1 MQNVVVALSSPSD
14 AHFVK
19 VNSRLFLR
27 VSPGAEILARPPFL
41 HYIPRVLTIHKL
53 TKTLGGRTLLR
64 EAEMSINWG
73 ERVALVGPNGAGK
86 STLFRMILDEDSPD
100 EGVIERDEYS
110 ITGYLPQEA
119 GEPTDETIIEIAMGI
134 TPEMIG
140 LLRTIREHEAT
151 GDLSHP
157 DFAKAQDQFTALN
170 GYQLE
175 PKAKKILH
183 GLGFKTDDFH
193 KPAREYSGG
202 WVMRAH
208 LARLLTM
215 EPDLLML
222 DEPTNH
228 LDLISLLWLQ
238 RYLLNYSGAI
248 LMISHDRDFMDTL
261 IETVIEIDPDA
272 AALNSYTGNYT
283 SFLDQR
289 EKRYDQQVQAYR
301 NQQKEIEH
309 VQEFIDR
316 FRQVGSKAA
325 QVQSRIKSLEKLVR
339 IEKPRTPRKPFKF
352 NFPQP
357 PRSNQKVIELAKVSQ
372 AYGEKRIYKDLD
384 LVIERGDRVVLVG
397 PNGAGKST
405 LLKILAGT
413 LPIDGGKREPG
424 YATKIGYY
432 SQHRSETLN
441 EDNTVLEEV
450 LGACTTLRD
459 EEARS
464 ILGSFL
470 FRRTDVE
477 KRCGI
482 LSGGEKSRLNLVK
495 FLVDPPNLLLMDE
508 PTTHLDILSI
518 DSLVQALKNY
528 EGTLV
533 FISHDVHF
541 IRTLAETTLHIN
553 NGVVTRYTGGYDYFI
568 EKSGLN
574 DDRSAVTA

>member
-1 MQNVVVALSSPSD
+1 M
-14 AHFVK
+14 
-19 VNSRLFLR
+19 
-27 VSPGAEILARPPFL
+27 
-41 HYIPRVLTIHKL
+41 LTIKHL

-100 EGVIERDEYS
+100 EGTIERDDYA

-119 GEPTDETIIEIAMGI
+119 GSPTDETIIEIAMGV

-140 LLRTIREHEAT
+140 ILRSMREHEAT

-157 DFAKAQDQFTALN
+157 EFAKAQDAFNHLN

-175 PKAKKILH
+175 PKAKKILN
-183 GLGFKTDDFH
+183 GLGFKQDDFH

-208 LARLLTM
+208 LAQLLVM

-248 LMISHDRDFMDTL
+248 LMISHDRDFMDTI
-261 IETVIEIDPDA
+261 IETVVEIDPDA
-272 AALNSYTGNYT
+272 AQLVSYSGNYT
-283 SFLDQR
+283 AFLEQR
-289 EKRYDQQVQAYR
+289 EKRFDQQTQAYR
-301 NQQKEIEH
+301 NQNKEIEGH
-309 VQEFIDR
+309 QEFIDR

-325 QVQSRIKSLEKLVR
+325 QVQSRIKFLEKLER
-339 IEKPRTPRKPFKF
+339 IEKPRAPRKPFKF
-352 NFPQP
+352 TFPQP
-357 PRSNQKVIELAKVSQ
+357 PRSNQKVMELVKMGQS
-372 AYGEKRIYKDLD
+372 YGDKRIYQDLD
-384 LVIERGDRVVLVG
+384 LTIERGDRIVLVG
-397 PNGAGKST
+397 PNGSGKST
-405 LLKILAGT
+405 LLKILAGQ
-413 LPIDGGKREPG
+413 LPIDGGQRLPG
-424 YATKIGYY
+424 YATKLGYY
-432 SQHRSETLN
+432 SQHRIESLN
-441 EDNTVLEEV
+441 ENNTVLEEV

-459 EEARS
+459 EDARS
-464 ILGSFL
+464 ILGTFL

-477 KRCGI
+477 KRCGV

-518 DSLVQALKNY
+518 DSLVNALKGY
-528 EGTLV
+528 QGTLV

-553 NGVVTRYTGGYDYFI
+553 NGIVTRYTGGYDYFL
-568 EKSGLN
+568 EKSGIN
-574 DDRSAVTA
+574 DDRGAVTA

>member
-1 MQNVVVALSSPSD
+1 MKPAETPVSQGSIPARKDS
-14 AHFVK
+14 
-19 VNSRLFLR
+19 
-27 VSPGAEILARPPFL
+27 VSPPLAEILAPRPRL
-41 HYIPRVLTIHKL
+41 LYTRRVLTIHKL

-86 STLFRMILDEDSPD
+86 STLFRMILDEDQPD
-100 EGVIERDEYS
+100 EGAIERDEYA

-119 GEPTDETIIEIAMGI
+119 GEPTDETILEIAMGI

-140 LLRTIREHEAT
+140 LLRIIREGEKS
-151 GDLSHP
+151 GNLSTP
-157 DFAKAQDQFTALN
+157 EFAHAQDQFTALN

-175 PKAKKILH
+175 PKAKKILA
-183 GLGFKTDDFH
+183 GLGFKQADFQ

-208 LARLLTM
+208 LARLLVM

-228 LDLISLLWLQ
+228 LDLLSLLWLQ

-248 LMISHDRDFMDTL
+248 LMISHDRDFMDSI

-272 AALNSYTGNYT
+272 AALISYTGNYT
-283 SFLDQR
+283 AFLDQR
-289 EKRYDQQVQAYR
+289 DKRYELQVQAYR
-301 NQQKEIEH
+301 NQNKEIEAH
-309 VQEFIDR
+309 QEFIER

-325 QVQSRIKSLEKLVR
+325 QVQSRIKLVEKIVR
-339 IEKPRTPRKPFKF
+339 IEKPRTPRKAFKF
-352 NFPQP
+352 AFPQP
-357 PRSNQKVIELAKVSQ
+357 PRSNQKVLDLIKVSQ

-384 LVIERGDRVVLVG
+384 LTIERGDKIVLVG

-405 LLKILAGT
+405 LLKILAG
-413 LPIDGGKREPG
+413 LVPIDGGKREPG

-432 SQHRSETLN
+432 SQHRAESLN
-441 EDNTVLEEV
+441 ENNTVLEEV
-450 LGACTTLRD
+450 MGACTTLR
-459 EEARS
+459 EEDARA
-464 ILGSFL
+464 ILGTFL
-470 FRRTDVE
+470 FRRADVE
-477 KRCGI
+477 KRCGV

-518 DSLVQALKNY
+518 DSLVNALKAY

-541 IRTLAETTLHIN
+541 IRTLAETTLHITRN
-553 NGVVTRYTGGYDYFI
+553 AEDTAAVLTRYTGGYDYFL
-568 EKSGLN
+568 EKSGLA
-574 DDRSAVTA
+574 DDRGAVTA